1 MNFPKRAESLYQ
13 DEIIVKMVKIAFPL
27 TPFQIIIKSLFW
39 PFVIFPKN
47 SDASFVVIPFITA
60 KI

>member
-27 TPFQIIIKSLFW
+27 TPYKIIILAICHLSQEF
-39 PFVIFPKN
+39 
-47 SDASFVVIPFITA
+47 
-60 KI
+60 